1 MAVIEV
7 IQSFLRRLR
16 RRYLMWRYPN
26 LEIGYGTSI
35 IGRFRFRGDGRG
47 VIGAGSRLISVSLDV
62 EGDLVIG
69 DRCFLNGASIVCRQK
84 VSIGELCLISDAYI
98 TDTDFHNIEPE
109 LRHQPP
115 GPKATR
121 PVQIGRNVWIGDRA
135 VILKGCVVGKDA
147 VIGSNAVV
155 RGAMT
160 ARAVC
165 IGNPAVIVKYL

>member
-16 RRYLMWRYPN
+16 RRYLMWRHPN
-26 LEIGYGTSI
+26 LEFGYGSSI
-35 IGRFRFRGDGRG
+35 VGRFRFRGDGRG
-47 VIGAGSRLISVSLDV
+47 VIGAGSRLIGVSLDV

-84 VSIGELCLISDAYI
+84 VSIGEMCLISDAYI

-115 GPKATR
+115 GPKVTR

-135 VILKGCVVGKDA
+135 VILKGSVVGNDA

-155 RGAMT
+155 RGAM
-160 ARAVC
+160 AERAVC
-165 IGNPAVIVKYL
+165 IGNPAEIVRYL